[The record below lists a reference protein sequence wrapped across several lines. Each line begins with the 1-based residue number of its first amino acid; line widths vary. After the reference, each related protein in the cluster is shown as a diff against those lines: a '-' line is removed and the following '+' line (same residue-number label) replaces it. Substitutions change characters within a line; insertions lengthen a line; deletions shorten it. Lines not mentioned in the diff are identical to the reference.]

1 MSGLNRLFVPD
12 LGDQANLM
20 PLYQSRQADVSAWRD
35 GRRSRPGMQGKE
47 ERKEGEVEGEREVCR
62 AAVMGGEGAP
72 CLHFVWNEEQDEGCV
87 KDSKEGQRCWVFF
100 YFCMRVYLCHCVCRC
115 A

>member
-35 GRRSRPGMQGKE
+35 DCHQQPREM
-47 ERKEGEVEGEREVCR
+47 EGETE
-62 AAVMGGEGAP
+62 GGEGRRGGGR
-72 CLHFVWNEEQDEGCV
+72 EG
-87 KDSKEGQRCWVFF
+87 G
-100 YFCMRVYLCHCVCRC
+100 M
-115 A
+115 